1 LKLMEDANEAQA
13 SSAGG
18 SMPLMAAADLQDHLM
33 TASNDLDRLQ
43 TLLSDACDTL
53 MQRFHGASQHIN
65 ALRSHPHTVDDSDA
79 VFNDVMQNLGGAVTA
94 LQFQDMASQLINHTH
109 KRLRSCVDR
118 LAREA
123 FAEDEDGMA
132 AAEEVPL
139 RPNPVTQ
146 AEMDVGSIELF

>member
-1 LKLMEDANEAQA
+1 MEDPNDVQGLAD
-13 SSAGG
+13 GTTPG
-18 SMPLMAAADLQDHLM
+18 LPLLAAADLQDHLM

-43 TLLSDACDTL
+43 TLLADACDTL
-53 MQRFHGASQHIN
+53 MQRFHGASEHVRT
-65 ALRSHPHTVDDSDA
+65 LREQGHATEADSDA
-79 VFNDVMQNLGGAVTA
+79 VFNDLMQNLGGAVTA

-123 FAEDEDGMA
+123 FADDEDGMA
-132 AAEEVPL
+132 AVEEVPL

>member
-1 LKLMEDANEAQA
+1 MLMNDANDADTPSAA
-13 SSAGG
+13 SA
-18 SMPLMAAADLQDHLM
+18 MPLMAAADLQDHLM
-33 TASNDLDRLQ
+33 TASMDLDRLQ

-53 MQRFHGASQHIN
+53 MQRFHGASEHIRT
-65 ALRSHPHTVDDSDA
+65 LRDQTQSAEESDE
-79 VFNDVMQNLGGAVTA
+79 VFNDVMQHLGGAVTA

-123 FAEDEDGMA
+123 FAEDEDGEVA
-132 AAEEVPL
+132 VEEVPL